1 MKDSPDP
8 LYNRAYALHNI
19 PLCSIRV
26 TQVPRMVVMDP
37 LAVRQAGSVEV
48 WLVGAVLSGRVL
60 VLVLSGRVLVLA
72 L

>member
-1 MKDSPDP
+1 
-8 LYNRAYALHNI
+8 
-19 PLCSIRV
+19 
-26 TQVPRMVVMDP
+26 MVVMDP